1 MKSTRPEAIEALT
14 RAVNDREPALQ
25 VAAIQALAA
34 IGPPARSAI
43 PAIAEGLATADAR
56 VRSAAATGLAAFG
69 SESAPYVEVLGNG
82 TADADEKV
90 RRAAGN
96 AMLTIVAAPSQS
108 TAPLETKLDLVS
120 PDHSAISAAPCRANT
135 LLVTTLE
142 LVNHDRPVTSLEMP
156 PAPPA
161 PLPASAT
168 QSSVPMG
175 ALAAATAEP
184 LSHPAARGPDLNI
197 STGEHDGPGARDFP
211 EPAKQ
216 TGQIAPAPGALSA
229 PSPAVPTPLDTAS
242 VNAGNSV
249 CQPAPSAATAALTVP
264 DVSPLPMHKEIIM
277 APTQLQALNTAG
289 WKPAVPDRPIEQAPA
304 ESVKPDGASFPS
316 KPIEA
321 AFSAGGDYT
330 QFNPPIHLPRGVIAM
345 SSSAVPTLPHAP
357 DSAPSSGSPTT
368 WQTYKPAITDSAI
381 AVYRPLPPGPPII
394 SSQAYA
400 LDPSRVIAAS
410 SPYAR

>member
-1 MKSTRPEAIEALT
+1 
-14 RAVNDREPALQ
+14 
-25 VAAIQALAA
+25 
-34 IGPPARSAI
+34 
-43 PAIAEGLATADAR
+43 
-56 VRSAAATGLAAFG
+56 
-69 SESAPYVEVLGNG
+69 
-82 TADADEKV
+82 
-90 RRAAGN
+90 
-96 AMLTIVAAPSQS
+96 MLTIAAAPGRS
-108 TAPLETKLDLVS
+108 TAPLETTLDLVS
-120 PDHSAISAAPCRANT
+120 PDHAVSAAPWRANT

-156 PAPPA
+156 PARPA

-175 ALAAATAEP
+175 PLAAATAEP
-184 LSHPAARGPDLNI
+184 LSRPAARGPDLNI
-197 STGEHDGPGARDFP
+197 STAEHDAPGAHDFP

-216 TGQIAPAPGALSA
+216 AGQIAPPPGAMPA
-229 PSPAVPTPLDTAS
+229 PSPAVTTPFDAAS
-242 VNAGNSV
+242 VNAGNSA
-249 CQPAPSAATAALTVP
+249 CQPVPPSAATAALMVP
-264 DVSPLPMHKEIIM
+264 DGSRLPMHKEIVM
-277 APTQLQALNTAG
+277 APAQLQALNTAG

-304 ESVKPDGASFPS
+304 ESVRPDPVSFPS

-345 SSSAVPTLPHAP
+345 SSSAVPTLPHAC

-368 WQTYKPAITDSAI
+368 WQTYKPAITDSAM
-381 AVYRPLPPGPPII
+381 AGYRPLPPGPPII
-394 SSQAYA
+394 SPQAYA